1 MGGSPRGRPTRSG
14 PLLSGCAHANR
25 RAACHGRAASA
36 DPIDPVLP
44 PPRVRS
50 CRFSPRP
57 RPAPTGG
64 DPGMR
69 RAALG
74 LLSVA
79 LLGAAAGVT
88 AAPPTPTESARA
100 MLKSYQQGPA
110 RIDRAR
116 DLLETAVA
124 QGAGND
130 VPTLLALTRAWFLY
144 AEQRAKSEP
153 ETIAAYER
161 ARDVAKRATELAP
174 KDPEAHLWYAITL
187 GSWSQAKGLLHS
199 AIALRNLR
207 KEVEV
212 VIQLDPNNIEAHVMA
227 GSIDRE
233 LPVLLGGDR
242 RAYEAHFKT
251 AQRLGPRL
259 NGRGA

>member
-1 MGGSPRGRPTRSG
+1 MRNN
-14 PLLSGCAHANR
+14 LL
-25 RAACHGRAASA
+25 
-36 DPIDPVLP
+36 V
-44 PPRVRS
+44 
-50 CRFSPRP
+50 
-57 RPAPTGG
+57 T
-64 DPGMR
+64 
-69 RAALG
+69 
-74 LLSVA
+74 
-79 LLGAAAGVT
+79 AAAGVT

-100 MLKSYQQGPA
+100 MLKSYQEDPA

-212 VIQLDPNNIEAHVMA
+212 VLQLDPNNIEAHVMA

-242 RAYEAHFKT
+242 RASEAHFKT
-251 AQRLGPRL
+251 AQRLDPRL
-259 NGRGA
+259 TGVRVELARLYINMGRYAEAREQLQSVLDEKAPTDRPRWTLKEVPQARQLLESIRGQN

>member
-1 MGGSPRGRPTRSG
+1 
-14 PLLSGCAHANR
+14 
-25 RAACHGRAASA
+25 
-36 DPIDPVLP
+36 
-44 PPRVRS
+44 
-50 CRFSPRP
+50 
-57 RPAPTGG
+57 
-64 DPGMR
+64 MR

-100 MLKSYQQGPA
+100 MLKSYQEDPA

-212 VIQLDPNNIEAHVMA
+212 VLQLDPNNIEAHVMA

-242 RAYEAHFKT
+242 RASEAHFKT
-251 AQRLGPRL
+251 AQRLDPRL
-259 NGRGA
+259 TGVRVELARLYINMGRYAEAREQLQSVLDEKAPTDRPRWTLKEVPQARQLLESIRGQN